1 MANPLDRYLTGLKNL
16 PRAAG
21 RTLVGTKN
29 LALDFLKVKKT
40 KGPADSFAARDERAQ
55 HNRELLAKIV
65 LVVCTLVIAYV
76 VLFAWHLVSAG
87 GGGGTGSTTPNP
99 SATVLPSPTPG
110 IQCTTAPA
118 ATPVPSNT
126 PAAGSIKGDPCS
138 YASGVVVDRTNPDD
152 SLAHVSANTSI
163 RAALISVDGS
173 TILPPNS
180 LYTAK
185 SDNGGN
191 FSVLSA
197 YASASWRFM
206 VNGAS
211 GPIPVRIVATNVNGD
226 NPLDWSPSCSL
237 AARPATDAIFHF
249 ASDKRLFLSLSICPP
264 DATGTPVILASAI
277 LVDIPRVAIV
287 APTTAPVLNPIVATW
302 NYSQRLSYHLIAD
315 SLTKNVIGQAAA
327 ANEGSLLL
335 PLILLSITLLLGS
348 FTYYVRLRM
357 KDLERLPEAQIEVPE
372 ADEF

>member
-21 RTLVGTKN
+21 RTIVGGKN
-29 LALDFLKVKKT
+29 LALDFFKVKKT
-40 KGPADSFAARDERAQ
+40 KATPNSFAARDEQAQ

-65 LVVCTLVIAYV
+65 LIVCTLVIAYV
-76 VLFAWHLVSAG
+76 VLFAWHLVST
-87 GGGGTGSTTPNP
+87 GGGTSATTPNP
-99 SATVLPSPTPG
+99 SASVLPSPTPG
-110 IQCTTAPA
+110 IQCVTAPA

-126 PAAGSIKGDPCS
+126 PAAGSTKGDPCS

-152 SLAHVSANTSI
+152 SLAHVSAGLSI
-163 RAALISVDGS
+163 RTALISIDGS

-180 LYTAK
+180 LYVVK
-185 SDNGGN
+185 SDNAGN
-191 FSVLSA
+191 FSVLPA
-197 YASASWRFM
+197 YAGAAWRFM
-206 VNGAS
+206 INGAN
-211 GPIPVRIVATNVNGD
+211 GPIPIRIVATNVNGD
-226 NPLDWSPSCSL
+226 NPLDWTPSCSL
-237 AARPATDAIFHF
+237 ASRPATDAIFHF
-249 ASDKRLFLSLSICPP
+249 ASDKRLFLSLSICPS
-264 DATGTPVILASAI
+264 DATGTPVILAAAI

-287 APTTAPVLNPIVATW
+287 APSVAPVLNPIVATW

-315 SLTKNVIGQAAA
+315 SVTKNVIGQATA

-335 PLILLSITLLLGS
+335 PLILLLVTLLLGS

-357 KDLERLPEAQIEVPE
+357 KDLERLPGAQIEVPE